1 MKYPVT
7 LLALAVVMLLVGFG
21 IRLNTDRKYTNK
33 MFYHTIES
41 GLYSFEDV
49 FAERKIGDT
58 IQLFGVIAGVAGG
71 VWFVVIAV
79 GRDRK
84 KRL

>member
-21 IRLNTDRKYTNK
+21 IRLHADRKYTNK